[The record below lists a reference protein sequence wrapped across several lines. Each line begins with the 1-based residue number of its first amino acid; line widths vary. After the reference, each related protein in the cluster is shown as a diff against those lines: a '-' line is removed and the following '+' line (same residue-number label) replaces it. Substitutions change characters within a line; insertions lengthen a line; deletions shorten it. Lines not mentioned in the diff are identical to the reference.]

1 MIFGIIYLIIG
12 VIFTYF
18 AAKKEYKKYTPDN
31 FDYDIFTI
39 YVFCVFV
46 FWPIIG
52 MWKLLK
58 KFSEI
63 K

>member
-18 AAKKEYKKYTPDN
+18 VAKKEYKKYTPDN

-39 YVFCVFV
+39 YVFAVFL
-46 FWPIIG
+46 FWPIVGI
-52 MWKLLK
+52 WKLLK
-58 KFSEI
+58 KLAEI
-63 K
+63 E